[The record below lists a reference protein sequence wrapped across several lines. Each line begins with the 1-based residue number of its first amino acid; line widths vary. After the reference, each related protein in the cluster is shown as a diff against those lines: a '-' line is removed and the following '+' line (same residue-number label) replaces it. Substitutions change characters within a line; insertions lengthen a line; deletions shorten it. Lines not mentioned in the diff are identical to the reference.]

1 MAAGSARQHSLY
13 VNAADMIYSSISY
26 VLSCIY
32 QIAVEEVLFLGGRG
46 VRGGRLS
53 PPTLALRMG
62 EEYRQPG
69 EDPARNEGRD
79 AARSRGASTSHC
91 REHFV

>member
-1 MAAGSARQHSLY
+1 MTFPSHETTLKP
-13 VNAADMIYSSISY
+13 V
-26 VLSCIY
+26 VCSC
-32 QIAVEEVLFLGGRG
+32 QIAVEEVHFLGGRG

-79 AARSRGASTSHC
+79 VARSRG
-91 REHFV
+91 V